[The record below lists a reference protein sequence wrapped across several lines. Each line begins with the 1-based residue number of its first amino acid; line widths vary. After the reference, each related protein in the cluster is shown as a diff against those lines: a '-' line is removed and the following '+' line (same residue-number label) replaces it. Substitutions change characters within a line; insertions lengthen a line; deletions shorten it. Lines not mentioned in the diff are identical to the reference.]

1 MPDLDLDLAAVG
13 DVKRIMRATNTAV
26 ADAAAAAV
34 TSIDEARVDGDWRVT
49 GKKGEGG
56 AKGSEGGQGERR
68 EEKSSKVVLP
78 FRRWKRKRKREG
90 VLRGKWTMLGE
101 TRVSHPRGRDR
112 PLLGHT
118 FCVVGHPP
126 GGTERERGGV
136 SGNPGGGEA
145 GRRRTD
151 RQSDKVG
158 RL

>member
-1 MPDLDLDLAAVG
+1 
-13 DVKRIMRATNTAV
+13 
-26 ADAAAAAV
+26 
-34 TSIDEARVDGDWRVT
+34 
-49 GKKGEGG
+49 
-56 AKGSEGGQGERR
+56 
-68 EEKSSKVVLP
+68 
-78 FRRWKRKRKREG
+78 
-90 VLRGKWTMLGE
+90 MLGE

-126 GGTERERGGV
+126 GGTERDREGV
-136 SGNPGGGEA
+136 SGNAGGGEA